1 MPGLFPAQVGARPD
15 HFLEHVLVTDPSP
28 DKPDAAAAKLFATE
42 ALGRVADRML
52 QVHGGEGYMVGS
64 AVERLYRDARLL
76 RILDGTSEIQ
86 RMVVARGLLG

>member
-1 MPGLFPAQVGARPD
+1 V
-15 HFLEHVLVTDPSP
+15 
-28 DKPDAAAAKLFATE
+28 
-42 ALGRVADRML
+42 L

-64 AVERLYRDARLL
+64 AVERLYRDVRLL